1 MAYLRAVKLSK
12 TQTWRNQDERRYEL
26 SRDVAETVL
35 PLLTRNLPIVRYGD
49 APATTLVVTLYFDT
63 LDGYYLQRAQAGDGT
78 SSVKIRA
85 REYLPASDDAERRVL
100 GHSTHCYL
108 ERKERTGTIRQ
119 KDRLQIEKREL
130 AAIIEGSQQTSCQ
143 ILQDEI
149 SSRKL
154 VPAVISMYERQVW
167 GSDEGLRV
175 TFDERIRYYRPTGR
189 PYQTLAALQPSELGE
204 PAAIGP
210 KRILEIKQASG
221 TTPPEWLVE
230 TLAEMPEASGFSKFL
245 DGMAGLH
252 RRRRSL
258 PSLTVPIYKLP

>member
-1 MAYLRAVKLSK
+1 MSK

-26 SRDVAETVL
+26 SRDVAEMVL
-35 PLLTRNLPIVRYGD
+35 PLLTRHLPIVRYGE

-63 LDGYYLQRAQAGDGT
+63 VDGYYLQRARAEDGL

-85 REYLPASDDAERRVL
+85 REYLPTSDDTERRVL

-119 KDRLQIEKREL
+119 KDRLQIDKRDL
-130 AAIIEGSQQTSCQ
+130 AAIIDGSKRTSCQ

-149 SSRKL
+149 SSHEL
-154 VPAVISMYERQVW
+154 VPAVISMYERRVW

-175 TFDERIRYYRPTGR
+175 TFDERIRYYRPTQR
-189 PYQTLAALQPSELGE
+189 PYQTLTAMQPSELGE

-210 KRILEIKQASG
+210 KRILEIKQSADTSS
-221 TTPPEWLVE
+221 PDW
-230 TLAEMPEASGFSKFL
+230 LAEILADLPEASGFSKFL

-252 RRRRSL
+252 RRSRFL
-258 PSLTVPIYKLP
+258 PSLTVPVYKLP